1 LNGGS
6 LNQGKAMWV
15 KHRAKSLFSGLAA
28 VATFAVLTVPAGAQ
42 DTDAQV
48 QSCAA
53 CHGQNGVPAD
63 PKTTPIIWG
72 QTEYYIV
79 TQLRSYKTGDRKNP
93 VMEAIA
99 KSIKTEDMRPIAR
112 YFAGKTWPENQAKNA
127 SATEPNGM
135 AVCKICH
142 QQNFHGALPGP
153 RLAGL
158 SYEYLSAQMRLFAND
173 QRTTNED
180 MTKIMKGVPESD
192 REAMAHYLA
201 GL

>member
-1 LNGGS
+1 MGVNDTM
-6 LNQGKAMWV
+6 KA
-15 KHRAKSLFSGLAA
+15 LFCGLAA
-28 VATFAVLTVPAGAQ
+28 AAAFSVLTIPALAQ
-42 DTDAQV
+42 DVEAQV

-79 TQLRSYKTGDRKNP
+79 TQLRSYKTGERQNP

-99 KSIKTEDMRPIAR
+99 KSIKIEDMRPIAR
-112 YFAGKTWPENQAKNA
+112 YFAGKTWPENPAKNA

-135 AVCKICH
+135 AVCKFCH
-142 QQNFHGALPGP
+142 QQKFEGALPGP

-158 SYEYLSAQMRLFAND
+158 SYEYLSAQMRAFAD
-173 QRTTNED
+173 GQRTNNED
-180 MTKIMKGVPESD
+180 MPKVMKDISERD

>member
-1 LNGGS
+1 MLKN
-6 LNQGKAMWV
+6 
-15 KHRAKSLFSGLAA
+15 LFSGLAA
-28 VATFAVLTVPAGAQ
+28 VATFAALIVPAGAQ
-42 DTDAQV
+42 DIDAQV

-79 TQLRSYKTGDRKNP
+79 TQLRSYKAGDRKNP

-99 KSIKTEDMRPIAR
+99 KSIKIEDMRPIAR

-127 SATEPNGM
+127 SATEAAGT

-142 QQNFHGALPGP
+142 QQNFQGALSGP

-158 SYEYLSAQMRLFAND
+158 SYDYLSAQMRLFADN
-173 QRTTNED
+173 QRTNNED
-180 MTKIMKGVPESD
+180 MPKIMKDVSESD
-192 REAMAHYLA
+192 REAMARYLA
-201 GL
+201 AL